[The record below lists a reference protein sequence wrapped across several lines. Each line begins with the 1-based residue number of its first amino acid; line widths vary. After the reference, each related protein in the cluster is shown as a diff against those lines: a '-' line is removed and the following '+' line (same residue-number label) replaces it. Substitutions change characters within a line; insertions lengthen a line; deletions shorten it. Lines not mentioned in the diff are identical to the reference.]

1 MSNLFEILGMSER
14 TANTIKELNFDKLK
28 EQNYELYNLIQENII
43 NYKEQY
49 NLFCKTVN
57 FDISNA
63 IYRNYLELKNT
74 KSEYVYFKMI
84 LLDWLK
90 LV

>member
-14 TANTIKELNFDKLK
+14 TANTIKELNFNKLK

>member
-74 KSEYVYFKMI
+74 KSEYVYFIMI

>member
-14 TANTIKELNFDKLK
+14 TENTIKELNFDKLK

-63 IYRNYLELKNT
+63 IYRNYLELKNI
-74 KSEYVYFKMI
+74 KSEYNGI
-84 LLDWLK
+84 IN
-90 LV
+90 